1 VAPSQLRL
9 FGEPP
14 RKRRGGI
21 GPAEV
26 EPELA
31 EVARRLPPG
40 VRLGTSSWSF
50 PGWAGIVYDREAS
63 PAALARTGLAAY
75 ARHPLLRAV
84 GVDRTFYAPVPATE
98 LAGYAAQVGEEFR
111 FVVKA
116 PARCTAPYV
125 IENGRASGRNELYL
139 DAAYASDES
148 VAPYVEGLGPK
159 GGALVFQLPPQG
171 DAACREPEAFAERL
185 ERFLAA
191 LPRGPAYAVELRD
204 RKLFGAAYLRA
215 LRAVQAAH
223 CVSVHPRM
231 PAVDEQLR
239 TLAGE
244 LRGLLVVRW
253 MLGSGLGYDEA
264 RQRYEPF
271 SRLVDEDRPTREA
284 LAGAAV
290 EETLAGHPVLVI
302 VNNKA
307 EGSAPLSVFRLA
319 ERIAERRSGSV
330 P

>member
-1 VAPSQLRL
+1 MPSQLGL

-21 GPAEV
+21 GPAAV

-31 EVARRLPPG
+31 AVAGDVPAS

-50 PGWAGIVYDREAS
+50 PGWAGIVYDREAT
-63 PAALARTGLAAY
+63 PAALARSGLNAY
-75 ARHPLLRAV
+75 AQHPLLRAV
-84 GVDRTFYAPVPATE
+84 GIDRTFYAPLPAQE
-98 LAGYAAQVGEEFR
+98 LARYAAQVGDSFR

-125 IENGRASGRNELYL
+125 IENGRTAGRNEHYL
-139 DAAYASDES
+139 DAAYASEES

-171 DAACREPEAFAERL
+171 EGVCREPEAFALRL
-185 ERFLAA
+185 ERFLSA
-191 LPRGPAYAVELRD
+191 LPAGPAYAVELRD
-204 RKLFGAAYLRA
+204 RKLFCEPYLAALQSA
-215 LRAVQAAH
+215 NATH

-231 PAVDEQLR
+231 PPVDEQLR
-239 TLAGE
+239 RIAQMRAG
-244 LRGLLVVRW
+244 RLVVRW
-253 MLGSGLGYDEA
+253 MLGAGLGYDEA
-264 RQRYEPF
+264 KARYEPF
-271 SRLVDEDRPTREA
+271 TRLVDEDRTTREA

-290 EETLAGHPVLVI
+290 EETLAGHTVLVI

-319 ERIAERRSGSV
+319 ERIAERARSGA
-330 P
+330 